1 MKRLVGLGTLLVLVA
16 CSQQAS
22 NEETA
27 QAEAA
32 ARSWLGLVDAADY
45 ARSWDTAAAYFRNS
59 ISQPQWVSRVSAARG
74 PLGDLK
80 SRQES
85 STQFTHSLSGAPDGE
100 YVVIQFRTSFEHKAA
115 ATETVTPM
123 KDADGQWRVSGYYI
137 R

>member
-1 MKRLVGLGTLLVLVA
+1 MKRLVGLATLVVLVG
-16 CSQQAS
+16 CSHQAS

-45 ARSWDTAAAYFRNS
+45 ARSWDAAAAYFRNS
-59 ISQPQWVSRVSAARG
+59 ISQPQWGSRVSAVRG

-80 SRQES
+80 SRQEL
-85 STQFTHSLSGAPDGE
+85 STRFTRSLPAAPDGE

-123 KDADGQWRVSGYYI
+123 KVCARVA
-137 R
+137 RQALLR